1 MSEKK
6 IKFAS
11 KFSLLN
17 MDIENL
23 VYKQIEDP
31 CQEYGKGIAYESMMK
46 RQIKKHSSFIQPLF
60 EAISNALESNGVSKI
75 EISLGLTK
83 TLIAESYDFV
93 SLHITDN
100 GEGFNDKNFDR
111 FVTLFDDTKGF
122 NNFGT
127 GRIQFLHFFR
137 ITQIRSVYISE
148 TGEKR
153 LRTIVLSNSFY
164 QQYRTSILTKD
175 EKINSD
181 IAKETTISFF
191 YPINTDDKSLYNE
204 LTTDKI
210 KHEILTHY
218 LCKFC
223 LNKGCIPKFH
233 ISSYINE
240 VEDADSLRTLTAAD
254 IPDPDFDNSITIPFS
269 TLSDDGKSII
279 KLSNQKADFRIQSFP
294 LPYSVITKNEVKLTS
309 KGESVDSAKFD
320 FNLIREA
327 PRIGDSYMLFLI
339 SSDYLTQHD
348 QDERGKLLLISKKEL
363 LSQRKLFS
371 SPEIVIED
379 IQNSVVEDI
388 INRYPVIKEAK
399 EKYDLDLAEMAELFS
414 LDLSELQNIG
424 LRIGETTESLLKR
437 YHEYNG
443 AIQAKK
449 EAQVKDLYDSLTELE
464 PGANNYKRDFQK
476 KVDSLN
482 LLIPELVRSN
492 LSKYIARRKLVLKI
506 FELALKK
513 ELQCQGKKKNSK
525 TKIIQHE
532 KFLHNIIF
540 PQHSE
545 DAKDSNLWLI
555 SDEFIHFDGLS
566 EKRLVDVT
574 IKGESFLR
582 DDLTD
587 EERKSLQH
595 FDHDDITSRPDI
607 LLFPEEHKCV
617 IIEFKSPTVELSNQV
632 EQICQYASVIREF
645 AKSKFE
651 ITSFYAYL
659 IGEKI
664 DNEAFRRKNPEF
676 RGGYYFDY
684 LFNPDKQVYGGR
696 SRENGHMYI
705 EIIKFSTL
713 LERAK
718 MRNKIFTD
726 QIDGQ

>member
-1 MSEKK
+1 MS
-6 IKFAS
+6 IMAQF
-11 KFSLLN
+11 
-17 MDIENL
+17 
-23 VYKQIEDP
+23 
-31 CQEYGKGIAYESMMK
+31 K
-46 RQIKKHSSFIQPLF
+46 R
-60 EAISNALESNGVSKI
+60 
-75 EISLGLTK
+75 
-83 TLIAESYDFV
+83 
-93 SLHITDN
+93 
-100 GEGFNDKNFDR
+100 
-111 FVTLFDDTKGF
+111 
-122 NNFGT
+122 
-127 GRIQFLHFFR
+127 
-137 ITQIRSVYISE
+137 
-148 TGEKR
+148 
-153 LRTIVLSNSFY
+153 
-164 QQYRTSILTKD
+164 
-175 EKINSD
+175 
-181 IAKETTISFF
+181 
-191 YPINTDDKSLYNE
+191 
-204 LTTDKI
+204 
-210 KHEILTHY
+210 
-218 LCKFC
+218 
-223 LNKGCIPKFH
+223 
-233 ISSYINE
+233 
-240 VEDADSLRTLTAAD
+240 
-254 IPDPDFDNSITIPFS
+254 
-269 TLSDDGKSII
+269 
-279 KLSNQKADFRIQSFP
+279 
-294 LPYSVITKNEVKLTS
+294 
-309 KGESVDSAKFD
+309 
-320 FNLIREA
+320 
-327 PRIGDSYMLFLI
+327 
-339 SSDYLTQHD
+339 
-348 QDERGKLLLISKKEL
+348 
-363 LSQRKLFS
+363 
-371 SPEIVIED
+371 
-379 IQNSVVEDI
+379 
-388 INRYPVIKEAK
+388 
-399 EKYDLDLAEMAELFS
+399 
-414 LDLSELQNIG
+414 
-424 LRIGETTESLLKR
+424 
-437 YHEYNG
+437 
-443 AIQAKK
+443 KK

-587 EERKSLQH
+587 DERKSLQH